1 MAELDA
7 AAAAAA
13 ERLTR
18 ELDDDDYTSGGADCR
33 PATTSSAA
41 AAAAKDA
48 PATTRPI
55 NPASRYAALLRWA
68 EAALRR
74 LRSWLARVVEWAA
87 DEFDP
92 WIKWVV
98 LDALF
103 ALATAS
109 VARRVALVRP
119 LFEAVGW
126 V

>member
-1 MAELDA
+1 MPMAELDA

-13 ERLTR
+13 ERLASSS
-18 ELDDDDYTSGGADCR
+18 DDDGDACR
-33 PATTSSAA
+33 PAADKHAA
-41 AAAAKDA
+41 ADTPARRA
-48 PATTRPI
+48 PLG
-55 NPASRYAALLRWA
+55 PASRHAALVRWA

-74 LRSWLARVVEWAA
+74 LRSWLVRVVEWAA

-92 WIKWVV
+92 WLKWVV

-103 ALATAS
+103 ALATAH

-126 V
+126 A